1 MLSFK
6 ERHEASLNDLHVQPA
21 CLTTTVESSGSR
33 TRESVLM
40 PFREFLKRVF
50 IQGI

>member
-6 ERHEASLNDLHVQPA
+6 ERHETPLTDRQPA

-40 PFREFLKRVF
+40 PFLELLERVF
-50 IQGI
+50 NQGI